1 MAYMNT
7 TYKAFVAETAAKVT
21 AEISKE
27 YAYAEDVSLLK
38 DDGNAEK
45 IAIAAVNV
53 AEKLAMKLEE
63 WWRGKGDHST
73 VMFDVDDTPLTRVE
87 NAIYDMAVK
96 LQQSADSLEDIRD
109 ALCDTGNI
117 DINPIQ
123 LIAESVHKMQGDT
136 ESIANEVDKL
146 VSTTIED

>member
-27 YAYAEDVSLLK
+27 FAYAV
-38 DDGNAEK
+38 
-45 IAIAAVNV
+45 
-53 AEKLAMKLEE
+53 
-63 WWRGKGDHST
+63 
-73 VMFDVDDTPLTRVE
+73 TRVE
-87 NAIYDMAVK
+87 NAIYEMAVK
-96 LQQSADSLEDIRD
+96 LQQSADSLDDIRD

-146 VSTTIED
+146 VSTTVED